1 MSTENRD
8 SAGRVVVVLDAGT
21 TEGYRTARALLAD
34 GCRVVATDRHAAALV
49 RILHDQSADRLLLL
63 AADDSQRNLVL
74 AKAKARFGRVDSVIR
89 PAALPLV
96 LSA

>member
-1 MSTENRD
+1 MTAQAESSSCWTPEPTR
-8 SAGRVVVVLDAGT
+8 
-21 TEGYRTARALLAD
+21 GYRTARALLAD

-49 RILHDQSADRLLLL
+49 RILHDQPADRLLLL
-63 AADDSQRNLVL
+63 AADDSQHNLVQ

-89 PAALPLV
+89 PAGLPLA

>member
-1 MSTENRD
+1 VTAQAESSSCWTPEPPRD
-8 SAGRVVVVLDAGT
+8 
-21 TEGYRTARALLAD
+21 TAPPAR
-34 GCRVVATDRHAAALV
+34 CWPTAAAWSPPTGTPRV
-49 RILHDQSADRLLLL
+49 RILHGQPADRLLLL

-89 PAALPLV
+89 PTGPPLV